1 MFSVFEEIIAAR
13 PHFVKPHH
21 RHASEKC
28 FQPVLLFTS
37 GVRWA
42 QTAPALC
49 VNLSNLEPIMTATLA
64 FAAPAAGIPSRIT
77 KRLRELAAFS
87 APFMVGGVALHLL
100 LAC

>member
-1 MFSVFEEIIAAR
+1 MTSDYAPSPACR
-13 PHFVKPHH
+13 CRAH
-21 RHASEKC
+21 EKNL
-28 FQPVLLFTS
+28 QPVLLFTS

-64 FAAPAAGIPSRIT
+64 FAAPAAGIPSRIA

-87 APFMVGGVALHLL
+87 APLMAGGIALYLL
-100 LAC
+100 FAC